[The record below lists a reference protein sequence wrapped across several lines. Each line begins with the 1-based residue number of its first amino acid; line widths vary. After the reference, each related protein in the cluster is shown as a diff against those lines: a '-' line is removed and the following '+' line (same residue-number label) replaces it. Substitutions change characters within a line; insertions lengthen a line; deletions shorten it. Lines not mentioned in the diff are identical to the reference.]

1 MLVGVIRLLVMASK
15 QVRIIKLEGEP
26 AEMAELQRVIEQAPR
41 FAYLITGVPPGPAD
55 AQSTYT
61 ILPEGKSYEDKFVF
75 GIYADDEM
83 VGCIDL
89 IRGYPDSRTA
99 WLGLLLISEKH
110 QRRGFGAQAHEL
122 VENVIHGWET
132 CDRIRVAAVKTNEDV
147 IPFFERLGY
156 RATGEITPYRYG
168 SIESERLTYEKP
180 LAR

>member
-1 MLVGVIRLLVMASK
+1 MASE
-15 QVRIIKLEGEP
+15 QVTIRELEGEP
-26 AEMAELQRVIEQAPR
+26 AEMAELQRVIEEAPR
-41 FAYLITGVPPGPAD
+41 FAHLITGAPPGSAD

-75 GIYADDEM
+75 GVYADDEM

-89 IRGYPDSRTA
+89 VRGYPDSRTA

-110 QRRGFGAQAHEL
+110 QGRGLGARAHEL
-122 VENVIHGWET
+122 IENVIRGWET
-132 CDRIRVAAVKTNEDV
+132 CDRIRVAVVMTNDEV
-147 IPFFERLGY
+147 IPFLERLGY
-156 RATGEITPYRYG
+156 RATGERTPYRYG